1 MNHTSKTPRIQK
13 VDTSSIAINNKEVEE
28 QYKSLDDRIQMLNE
42 KLANLRERINKMTN
56 TQ

>member
-13 VDTSSIAINNKEVEE
+13 IDTSSIAINNKEIEE